1 MAKNT
6 QVSII
11 NANNKTYS
19 DGTVIPRVQNTS
31 DFANITTGA
40 WCYYGNDATKG
51 KLYNWYAIAGVHD
64 SASLSNPSLRKSFT
78 SDGWRVPD
86 NSDIS
91 DMITYLIAEGYN
103 WDGSTSTNMIGKSL
117 ASTNLWSVSSSSYDD
132 IVGRNPNLNN
142 STGFDGKPLG
152 FFQVLTQSFVSR
164 TDVGAWWTIENTYE
178 TNAGVG
184 TELRAWSYNLFSSRS
199 YLGQYSAELNSGY
212 SVRLIKD
219 IEDSNL
225 TSREFS
231 FSGTPN
237 YLEIWDT
244 EDIGDDGGDGNDG
257 GGGNNGGGDNGGD
270 DVSDNLTNPKALF
283 IKRADLVKSTAISGN
298 VDTDKFIQFIEL
310 AQEIHLQNYLGT
322 DLYNKISND
331 IISGTLTGDYLDLVN
346 NYIQPMLIHF
356 SMAEYLP
363 FASYTI
369 ANGGVY
375 RHQSDN
381 STLVSKEEV
390 DFLVQK
396 ERDYAN
402 YYTNRFIDFMGSNA
416 SNLFPEYYT
425 NSNEDINPDK
435 DTIFHGWNL

>member
-19 DGTVIPRVQNTS
+19 DGTVIPRVENTA

-51 KLYNWYAIAGVHD
+51 KLYNWYAIAGVYD
-64 SASLSNPSLRKSFT
+64 SASLADPSLRKSFA

-86 NSDIS
+86 NSDID
-91 DMITYLIAEGYN
+91 DMITYLIAEGSN

-117 ASTNLWSVSSSSYDD
+117 ASTDLWSAASSSYDD
-132 IVGRNPNLNN
+132 LVGRNPNLNN
-142 STGFDGKPLG
+142 STEFNGKPLG
-152 FFQVLTQSFVSR
+152 FYQALTQSFVSR

-178 TNAGVG
+178 TNVGTG

-199 YLGQYSAELNSGY
+199 YLGQYSASLNTGY

-219 IEDSNL
+219 VEDSGL
-225 TSREFS
+225 ASREFS
-231 FSGTPN
+231 FEGTPN
-237 YLEIWDT
+237 YLETWDT
-244 EDIGDDGGDGNDG
+244 EDEGSENGGSN
-257 GGGNNGGGDNGGD
+257 NNGGSSNNNSGG
-270 DVSDNLTNPKALF
+270 SNNASPNAKALF
-283 IKRADLVKSTAISGN
+283 IKKADLVKSTAMSGN

-322 DLYNKISND
+322 DLYNKISNE
-331 IISGTLTGDYLDLVN
+331 IIAGTLSGDYLNLVN

-375 RHQSDN
+375 HHQSDN

-402 YYTNRFIDFMGSNA
+402 YYTNRFIDYMGSNA
-416 SNLFPEYYT
+416 SKLFPEYYS

-435 DTIFHGWNL
+435 DTIFHGWIL